1 MRPTTGQTTAGS
13 DYDLETD
20 DYVPILTKTR
30 RKIEDFNVVMA
41 NPTYEGH
48 GFLNFVATY
57 HDHTENF
64 DDSSAAWIRQ
74 IGKRFLSTIGGLTT
88 ASNDQRNVC
97 RALKDG
103 IDSYRMN
110 EIMPHRYGYDPSNG
124 SSTGTG
130 LGGGGAYGVGAQ
142 AGGYFEGHDDPFLG
156 PMGPGPAGDYGNGQ
170 RCGAA
175 MYENFGDWFLR
186 PAQTYAA
193 FDTWDHMSPAD
204 ASAGWGTDTSGC
216 DAADASD
223 ANKWCFQNF
232 ESYNYW
238 AFILSEGYN
247 PILGFDESSSVQ
259 YLSPHELWRNGS
271 LHYDR
276 RGIFNSAV
284 DGIPGSSGRGFAIS
298 SFPHNELGKDF
309 RFNIRTLHNMGN
321 GVAKQYYQ
329 IQNLKIGDGLEVGQ
343 TLGAGEATLLTSNLR
358 TSETVWSYYF
368 YAVDTIKIAF
378 PEFVARVNHCDKHTH
393 RNTSHCTVKTDI
405 PTTNGNPRTADGADN
420 GPNIPSAYPG
430 YTDGY
435 PNNHLGF
442 QDIIIDG
449 VTMKKTDN
457 QYDSRVTTTT
467 RTTDPGASAG
477 NWHKQYHNSRGLRAD
492 DHTRATLHYYDVEF
506 ANEDRS
512 LNPANGV
519 DDDTKMCGSD
529 MTKYNMGKKMFFYGG
544 TGGSAVKSEA
554 GASGK
559 YQGYTDSYQPLKP
572 CASWCSLDK
581 FSTTVLSGAG
591 VDQSKQNY
599 DSSTSTLNGMSSNV
613 DASTSFSEFGGICG
627 RVLRIDGLL
636 QTYDELHN
644 RQYGTIQEIWVQLQ
658 YAYQETMDN
667 SERITDNTEA
677 AKRHVQSPFPNVFF
691 SAPEVVDIRGFC
703 PSSNMKCRGYMTD
716 QHQPYGG
723 SRNHV
728 ERVHW
733 NAEATRSTDANL
745 AFGSNQVVVSFL
757 KNSISENRTLTSRS
771 NFIF

>member
-1 MRPTTGQTTAGS
+1 MRPTSGQTTTG
-13 DYDLETD
+13 DQDLETD

-110 EIMPHRYGYDPSNG
+110 GVMPHRYGYDPATG
-124 SSTGTG
+124 VSTGTG

-142 AGGYFEGHDDPFLG
+142 AGGYFEGHDDPFLY

-193 FDTWDHMSPAD
+193 YDTWNNMSPAD
-204 ASAGWGTDTSGC
+204 ASGGWGTDTNGC
-216 DAADASD
+216 ADDSD
-223 ANKWCFQNF
+223 PNHWCLQKF

-247 PILGFDESSSVQ
+247 PITGFDESSSVQ

-276 RGIFNSAV
+276 RGIHNSAV
-284 DGIPGSSGRGFAIS
+284 NGIPGSSGRGFAIS

-321 GVAKQYYQ
+321 GVAKQFYQ
-329 IQNLKIGDGLEVGQ
+329 IQNLKIGDGLEIIAGTPQ
-343 TLGAGEATLLTSNLR
+343 TLAAGEGTLATSNLR

-405 PTTNGNPRTADGADN
+405 PTTNGNPRTADGAEN

-430 YTDGY
+430 YKDGY
-435 PNNHLGF
+435 PNYHLGF
-442 QDIIIDG
+442 Q
-449 VTMKKTDN
+449 VNFSLFPVSKN
-457 QYDSRVTTTT
+457 Q
-467 RTTDPGASAG
+467 
-477 NWHKQYHNSRGLRAD
+477 
-492 DHTRATLHYYDVEF
+492 F
-506 ANEDRS
+506 
-512 LNPANGV
+512 
-519 DDDTKMCGSD
+519 
-529 MTKYNMGKKMFFYGG
+529 
-544 TGGSAVKSEA
+544 
-554 GASGK
+554 
-559 YQGYTDSYQPLKP
+559 
-572 CASWCSLDK
+572 
-581 FSTTVLSGAG
+581 
-591 VDQSKQNY
+591 
-599 DSSTSTLNGMSSNV
+599 
-613 DASTSFSEFGGICG
+613 
-627 RVLRIDGLL
+627 RI
-636 QTYDELHN
+636 
-644 RQYGTIQEIWVQLQ
+644 
-658 YAYQETMDN
+658 
-667 SERITDNTEA
+667 
-677 AKRHVQSPFPNVFF
+677 
-691 SAPEVVDIRGFC
+691 
-703 PSSNMKCRGYMTD
+703 
-716 QHQPYGG
+716 
-723 SRNHV
+723 
-728 ERVHW
+728 
-733 NAEATRSTDANL
+733 
-745 AFGSNQVVVSFL
+745 
-757 KNSISENRTLTSRS
+757 
-771 NFIF
+771 

>member
-1 MRPTTGQTTAGS
+1 MSGHGTGGVYSYDDHTTMRPVHGQA
-13 DYDLETD
+13 DADD

-64 DDSSAAWIRQ
+64 DDSSRAWIRQ

-88 ASNDQRNVC
+88 ASNDQRTVC

-110 EIMPHRYGYDPSNG
+110 GIMPHKYAYNNG
-124 SSTGTG
+124 VGPGTG
-130 LGGGGAYGVGAQ
+130 AGDGGAYGVGSQ
-142 AGGYFEGHDDPFLG
+142 SSPGGYTEGHDDPWLY
-156 PMGPGPAGDYGNGQ
+156 PMGPGPGGDYGNGQ

-193 FDTWDHMSPAD
+193 FDRWRHQTPAL
-204 ASAGWGTDTSGC
+204 ATAATAGWGTVDGDGTASNCDIATTDENGWCLTS
-216 DAADASD
+216 
-223 ANKWCFQNF
+223 F

-247 PILGFDESSSVQ
+247 PIDGVDEVASVD

-276 RGIFNSAV
+276 RGTVNADA

-329 IQNLKIGDGLEVGQ
+329 IANIKRGNGLEYNQSVGTAN
-343 TLGAGEATLLTSNLR
+343 TLMTSNLR

-405 PTTNGNPRTADGADN
+405 PTGNGNPRHADDAEN
-420 GPNIPSAYPG
+420 GPNEPSAYPG
-430 YTDGY
+430 YLDGHPKY
-435 PNNHLGF
+435 HLGF

-457 QYDSRVTTTT
+457 QYDSRVTTSS
-467 RTTDPGASAG
+467 RTEDSGAG
-477 NWHKQYHNSRGLRAD
+477 NWHKQYHNARGLRGD
-492 DHTRATLHYYDVEF
+492 DHTRASLHYYDIEF

-512 LNPANGV
+512 LDPDNY
-519 DDDTKMCGSD
+519 DSDTNRMCGTD
-529 MTKYNMGKKMFFYGG
+529 MSKLYLGKTMIFYDGSG
-544 TGGSAVKSEA
+544 TTGVKSDA
-554 GASGK
+554 GNK
-559 YQGYTDSYQPLKP
+559 DQFQGYTDSYQPLKP

-581 FSTTVLSGAG
+581 FATSGILSGAG
-591 VDQSKQNY
+591 VDPSKQNY
-599 DSSTSTLNGMSSNV
+599 DSTSSTLNGMSSTVPANE
-613 DASTSFSEFGGICG
+613 DFSEFGGICG

-667 SERITDNTEA
+667 SERVGSA
-677 AKRHVQSPFPNVFF
+677 ADAAQRVVQSPFPNVFF

-716 QHQPYGG
+716 QNQPYGG
-723 SRNHV
+723 SRVHV

-733 NAEATRSTDANL
+733 NDSATRSTDARNG
-745 AFGSNQVVVSFL
+745 FGANQVTV
-757 KNSISENRTLTSRS
+757 R
-771 NFIF
+771 FIK